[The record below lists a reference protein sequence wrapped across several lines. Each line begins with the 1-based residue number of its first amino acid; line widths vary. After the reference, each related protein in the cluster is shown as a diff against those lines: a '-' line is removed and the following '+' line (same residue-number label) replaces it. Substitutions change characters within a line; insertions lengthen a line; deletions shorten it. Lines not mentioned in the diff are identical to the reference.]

1 MPGLCRD
8 CLKDAS
14 PDAAV
19 CGGCG
24 SRRICTHPEL
34 NRLNIA
40 HIDCDAFYASVEK
53 RDHPE
58 LAGKAVIVGGRSR
71 RAVVLTA
78 CYAARK
84 CGVRSAMPMYQALKL
99 CPEAVVVP
107 PDMNKYAQAAR
118 QVRTLLYT
126 VTPVV
131 EPVSLDEAYLDLSG
145 TERLHGASPAK
156 TLARLAAQIARE
168 IGITVSVGLSCNKF
182 LAKLASDLNK
192 PAGFAVIG
200 NPESRSFLAT
210 RPVGIL
216 RGVGPALQAKLAKA
230 GIQTVGQLQWAG
242 IHELTRRYGDS
253 GAWLYRMAIGEDD
266 SRVDAERETK
276 TISAETTFEN
286 DIRTFE
292 ELETILWEQAERVS
306 ARAKASGLGGRTV
319 TLKLKTRAFCVRT
332 RSISLDEPTQ
342 LSDVIFQSGR
352 LLLKREAGGEEFRL
366 LGVGLSQLQ
375 AEAECDRAQ
384 LLDPA
389 RMRRAAVER
398 AMDRVRHKFGRAAIL
413 KGRSL

>member
-1 MPGLCRD
+1 MPGFCRD
-8 CLKDAS
+8 CLKDAP

-34 NRLNIA
+34 DRLHIA

-53 RDHPE
+53 RDNPE

-78 CYAARK
+78 CYTARK
-84 CGVRSAMPMYQALKL
+84 FGVRSAMPMYQALKL
-99 CPEAVVVP
+99 CPDAVVVP

-156 TLARLAAQIARE
+156 TLARLAARIARE
-168 IGITVSVGLSCNKF
+168 IRITVSVGLSCNRF

-200 NPESRSFLAT
+200 NPECSSFLANK
-210 RPVGIL
+210 PVGIL
-216 RGVGPALQAKLAKA
+216 RGVGPALQAKLAKG
-230 GIQTVGQLQWAG
+230 GIQTVGQLQRAG
-242 IHELTRRYGDS
+242 IHELTRRYGNS

-266 SRVDAERETK
+266 SRVDPERETK
-276 TISAETTFEN
+276 SISAETTFEE

-292 ELETILWEQAERVS
+292 ELEAILWEQAERVS
-306 ARAKASGLGGRTV
+306 ARAKAAGLGGRTV
-319 TLKLKTRAFCVRT
+319 TLKLKSRAFRIRT

-352 LLLKREAGGEEFRL
+352 LLLKRETGGEEFRL

-375 AEAECDRAQ
+375 AETECDRTQ

-398 AMDRVRHKFGRAAIL
+398 AMDRVRDKFGRAAIL